1 MGVDVDKALAV
12 NVCKLLQFL
21 HLGHELRKHDGSAHV
36 RVPRFKVVFQQDEVA
51 VLYVGD
57 QFPRDCVWSF
67 GREQHN
73 DNKQHNDSQV
83 IADDWLERRAVANVV
98 VVQLNKTRRILHH
111 TQRTTVLWP
120 ILPGPPR
127 WASARRELL
136 DFVAQE
142 KINRGRHTDHPAWH
156 HSIRTNQFPPPS
168 SPVFY
173 RLDALP
179 AAQPTVS
186 KHWRQL
192 VHSA

>member
-21 HLGHELRKHDGSAHV
+21 HLGHEFRKHDGRAHV

-111 TQRTTVLWP
+111 TQHTAVLWP
-120 ILPGPPR
+120 
-127 WASARRELL
+127 
-136 DFVAQE
+136 FCQ
-142 KINRGRHTDHPAWH
+142 DHPGEPVPEENFWTLWRKRRLTEADINQPAGR
-156 HSIRTNQFPPPS
+156 HSIRTNQCPPPPS
-168 SPVFY
+168 PIFY
-173 RLDALP
+173 RLDAFLP
-179 AAQPTVS
+179 PNQQCQSTEGN
-186 KHWRQL
+186 
-192 VHSA
+192 